1 MSIFNRLFHNKPS
14 DNPDNS
20 KLLELIH
27 YCQKEKGAGDT
38 YKNVVRELIHGNS
51 FLMFPTKNESHTP
64 SESWAK
70 TEKRTKINMT
80 SLVNLDG
87 LKVLGAFTDE
97 QSLFNWKKESC
108 QYTAMRSQD
117 VLKFCEENGVSRVV
131 INSGADN
138 MFVLEHAGGNVN
150 EYEIPKD
157 SKILV
162 GVPARPPDPIIME
175 KLMEGFRKLNA
186 IEEVYLYGQTRDGEF
201 SLILAFRLE
210 PLSEDAR
217 KAIINVVRTA
227 VGNHILD
234 RPLDILFID
243 RAELHNMIKGISNSM
258 IYMKSL

>member
-1 MSIFNRLFHNKPS
+1 
-14 DNPDNS
+14 
-20 KLLELIH
+20 
-27 YCQKEKGAGDT
+27 
-38 YKNVVRELIHGNS
+38 
-51 FLMFPTKNESHTP
+51 MFPTKNESHTA

-70 TEKRTKINMT
+70 TEKRMKMNIT
-80 SLVNLDG
+80 SLINLDG

-97 QSLFNWKKESC
+97 QSLFNWKKGTC

-138 MFVLEHAGGNVN
+138 MFVLEHAAGNIN

-162 GVPARPPDPIIME
+162 GVPGSPPDPIIME

-186 IEEVYLYGQTRDGEF
+186 IEEVYLYDQTRDGEF

-210 PLSEDAR
+210 PLSENAR
-217 KAIINVVRTA
+217 KAVIHVVQTA

-243 RAELHNMIKGISNSM
+243 RAELHNMIKGISNSL